1 MFQMWASKFAIGLLL
16 VAGPWAAL
24 GQQPVSGEEACSDL
38 LAELRQPCTCIYN
51 DVDELELELDCDRV
65 VFGADFP
72 VLPYGAALRSFSQRH
87 VGLQGLPPQ
96 AFAGRNIGLVRL
108 DFSDNI
114 LRRLSE
120 KSLDGLR
127 STLRELV
134 LRDNLLGDTLNP
146 IFSSSELHGLTN
158 LLVLDL
164 RGNQIRALE
173 AGFIKG
179 CPQLQVGSKSCLI
192 Y

>member
-1 MFQMWASKFAIGLLL
+1 MWLSKIPIVLLL
-16 VAGPWAAL
+16 VAGPWAAVS
-24 GQQPVSGEEACSDL
+24 QQAAAGEEACSEL
-38 LAELRQPCTCIYN
+38 LAELRQPCTCIYD

-72 VLPYGAALRSFSQRH
+72 ALPYGAALRSFSQRH
-87 VGLQGLPPQ
+87 VGLQSVPPQ
-96 AFAGRNIGLVRL
+96 AFAGRNIGLARL

-127 STLRELV
+127 GTLRELV

-158 LLVLDL
+158 LQVLDL

-173 AGFIKG
+173 AGFVKG
-179 CPQLQVGSKSCLI
+179 CPNLQVG
-192 Y
+192 